1 MKKFFG
7 KIGKA
12 FKKFFGFIGRGLK
25 KFFKGVKK
33 VAKKIWKTVT
43 NKWLLK
49 GSTTVILVA
58 LVIAGYVGVN
68 WAVEKAKI
76 SDWDFT
82 TNKLYSLSD
91 ATKKRLDELED
102 EITIQLI
109 NMGDYTYVTEYADKY
124 QKASDKVKV
133 EEIDD
138 LESRVD
144 LQTQYNI
151 SSTGNLIVVKNGEK
165 EKTITTSD
173 LTTYDYSTYETID
186 TTEEAITNAIME
198 VTIEEKPHIYVLSGK
213 TYNQPESSLGII
225 ANELIDEANEMDLLD
240 ILTEGSVPEDC
251 SCLIITT
258 LKKDIEEL
266 EKDKII
272 EYINNGGKLLILSSQ
287 GVLEVDTPNFDQVLA
302 QYGITLGYGAI
313 LEQDSS
319 KMLYNTPNMI
329 VAEASA
335 SFMDDLDMRLKLFL
349 VNPGKIEFADSEK
362 LEELGVTY
370 ETIASTSEES
380 FVRTKFDINSTSRT
394 SQDSE
399 EGSCIVGAHVTKE
412 ISDEKT
418 SQLIIYSDETFAST
432 SQLYIGQRAT
442 YAVYLYN
449 NEDVVLNSVSHLTE
463 REDTITIRKTDET
476 ENYTVTEQEDVVIKT
491 IIFTVPVIV
500 IVIGIG
506 VWIYRRRKI

>member
-7 KIGKA
+7 KIGRA
-12 FKKFFGFIGRGLK
+12 LK
-25 KFFKGVKK
+25 KLW
-33 VAKKIWKTVT
+33 KIVT

-49 GSTTVILVA
+49 SSTTVILVA
-58 LVIAGYVGVN
+58 IVIAGYVGVN
-68 WAVEKAKI
+68 WAVKKAKI

-82 TNKLYSLSD
+82 TKKLYSLSD
-91 ATKKRLDELED
+91 ETKKRLGNLEN

-109 NMGDYTYVTEYADKY
+109 NMGEYTYVTEYADKY

-144 LQTQYNI
+144 LQTKYNI
-151 SSTGNLIVVKNGEK
+151 GSTGNLIVVKNGEK
-165 EKTITTSD
+165 EKTLTTSD
-173 LTTYDYSTYETID
+173 LSTVDYSTYETID

-198 VTIEEKPHIYVLSGK
+198 VTLDEKPHIYVLSGK

-251 SCLIITT
+251 DCLIITT

-272 EYINNGGKLLILSSQ
+272 EYINNGGKILILSSQ
-287 GVLEVDTPNFDQVLA
+287 GILDVDTPNFDEVLA

-313 LEQDSS
+313 LEQDSG

-329 VAEASA
+329 VAEANA
-335 SFMDDLDMRLKLFL
+335 SFMSDLDMNLKLFL

-370 ETIASTSEES
+370 ETIASTSEKS

-399 EGSCIVGAHVTKE
+399 EGSSIVGAHVTKK

-463 REDTITIRKTDET
+463 REDTITIRKTDES
-476 ENYTVTEQEDVVIKT
+476 ENYEDAVTEKEDVVIKT
-491 IIFTVPVIV
+491 IIFTVPVII